1 MKGVV
6 SYRLLVIGL
15 LLMLGCRQEQVQAP
29 LFELLDSSVTGIGFA
44 NKLTPDAS
52 LNMLKY
58 MYFYNG
64 AGVGAGDLNNDGKI
78 DLYFAANQEGDR
90 LYLNKGGF
98 KFEDVTRAAGVPMDK
113 GWSTGVSIVDIN
125 NDGMLDIYV
134 CRVGNYASL
143 KNHNLLLVCQTI
155 GKDGIPVYKD
165 ESQQRGLAFSG
176 FSTQAAFLDYD
187 KDGDLDMYLLN
198 HSLRY
203 NSTFRP
209 RDQFMNSYDSLSGD
223 RLYQNSGGMFT
234 DITRQSGIN
243 SSNIGYGLGI
253 CVTDI
258 NHDGWPDIYVSNDF
272 HENDYL
278 YINQKNG
285 RFIDELNDRIDHTS
299 QFSMGV
305 DIADINNDLQPEII
319 TLDMLPEDPY
329 ILKRSLGDD
338 EYNLYL
344 MKLKYGYNHQFTRNN
359 LQLNRGDGYFS
370 EIGFYANVAA
380 TDWSW
385 SALWVDFNNDGN
397 KDLFISNGIPK
408 RLNDIDYV
416 NYISNESIQEK
427 IRKDQMRKEDF
438 AFIDQFPE
446 IKLPNKFLVNGSALR
461 FEDEGLRV
469 KGDRPSFSNGAAYA
483 DLDNDGDLDLIVNN
497 IQDAAFI
504 YQNQS
509 SGNRSVTVVP
519 VGEPGNRNA
528 LGTRIL
534 AYKRDTVQLYEK
546 QAVRGFQSSMEVP
559 LVIGMGTSDA
569 DSLLVVWPDQTY
581 ERWIPSGAVSWK
593 PVWRKGLPA
602 FQGGRWRTEGGRLK
616 VEGGRAFHD
625 DAAQLGLLYTHK
637 ENDYV
642 EFNREP
648 LLPHMLSTEGPALAV
663 GDLNNDGMD
672 DVFVGGARG
681 KKAGLF
687 VQRADGVFVPWQ
699 SEVLNADSLYED
711 VDAIWNDVNGDGW
724 KDLVVVSGGNEYYG
738 ADSLKWPRVYLNQ
751 EGKSF
756 TKTNIKGVASTLSCV
771 VPMDVNNDGKTDLF
785 FGGRAITFAYGTVPS
800 SYLMQNDGR
809 GGFRDV
815 TAGSAP
821 GLAQIGFVK
830 GATATDLNGDKDQ
843 DIVLALEWGGV
854 VAFIKDGAVFRQ
866 QTLLPTKGWW
876 SFVKAADLDGDGDV
890 DLVVGNQGE
899 NSRVRPTLQ
908 EPVRMYYDDF
918 DGNGLKEQFIT
929 YYLRGEE
936 IPFANKSELDKQMPG
951 LKKRFLYA
959 EQFAKSAVDKIIDR
973 ALLNKAPVFT
983 AETFSNA
990 MLINE
995 GGLRFRLQ
1003 PMPAMAQ
1010 LSNYND
1016 ALITDLNKDGK
1027 PDVVLAGNFDADVIA
1042 LGRNDTDHGSLLI
1055 NGGSG
1060 NFSYQQMN
1068 GLSVRGVSKKIREI
1082 TVSGK
1087 RYLLIARNNETLL
1100 AISY

>member
-1 MKGVV
+1 
-6 SYRLLVIGL
+6 
-15 LLMLGCRQEQVQAP
+15 
-29 LFELLDSSVTGIGFA
+29 
-44 NKLTPDAS
+44 
-52 LNMLKY
+52 
-58 MYFYNG
+58 
-64 AGVGAGDLNNDGKI
+64 
-78 DLYFAANQEGDR
+78 
-90 LYLNKGGF
+90 
-98 KFEDVTRAAGVPMDK
+98 
-113 GWSTGVSIVDIN
+113 
-125 NDGMLDIYV
+125 
-134 CRVGNYASL
+134 
-143 KNHNLLLVCQTI
+143 
-155 GKDGIPVYKD
+155 
-165 ESQQRGLAFSG
+165 
-176 FSTQAAFLDYD
+176 
-187 KDGDLDMYLLN
+187 
-198 HSLRY
+198 
-203 NSTFRP
+203 
-209 RDQFMNSYDSLSGD
+209 
-223 RLYQNSGGMFT
+223 
-234 DITRQSGIN
+234 
-243 SSNIGYGLGI
+243 
-253 CVTDI
+253 
-258 NHDGWPDIYVSNDF
+258 
-272 HENDYL
+272 
-278 YINQKNG
+278 
-285 RFIDELNDRIDHTS
+285 
-299 QFSMGV
+299 
-305 DIADINNDLQPEII
+305 
-319 TLDMLPEDPY
+319 
-329 ILKRSLGDD
+329 
-338 EYNLYL
+338 
-344 MKLKYGYNHQFTRNN
+344 
-359 LQLNRGDGYFS
+359 
-370 EIGFYANVAA
+370 
-380 TDWSW
+380 
-385 SALWVDFNNDGN
+385 
-397 KDLFISNGIPK
+397 
-408 RLNDIDYV
+408 
-416 NYISNESIQEK
+416 
-427 IRKDQMRKEDF
+427 
-438 AFIDQFPE
+438 
-446 IKLPNKFLVNGSALR
+446 
-461 FEDEGLRV
+461 
-469 KGDRPSFSNGAAYA
+469 
-483 DLDNDGDLDLIVNN
+483 
-497 IQDAAFI
+497 
-504 YQNQS
+504 
-509 SGNRSVTVVP
+509 
-519 VGEPGNRNA
+519 
-528 LGTRIL
+528 
-534 AYKRDTVQLYEK
+534 
-546 QAVRGFQSSMEVP
+546 
-559 LVIGMGTSDA
+559 
-569 DSLLVVWPDQTY
+569 
-581 ERWIPSGAVSWK
+581 
-593 PVWRKGLPA
+593 
-602 FQGGRWRTEGGRLK
+602 
-616 VEGGRAFHD
+616 
-625 DAAQLGLLYTHK
+625 
-637 ENDYV
+637 
-642 EFNREP
+642 

-711 VDAIWNDVNGDGW
+711 VDAIWNDVNSDGW

-815 TAGSAP
+815 TAGSVP
-821 GLAQIGFVK
+821 GLEQIGFVK
-830 GATATDLNGDKDQ
+830 GATSTDLDGDKDQ
-843 DIVLALEWGGV
+843 DLVLALEWGGV

-876 SFVKAADLDGDGDV
+876 SFVKATDLDGDGDV

-959 EQFAKSAVDKIIDR
+959 EQFAKSPVDKIIDR

-990 MLINE
+990 ILINE

-1042 LGRNDTDHGSLLI
+1042 LGRNDADHGSLLI

-1068 GLSVRGVSKKIREI
+1068 GVSVRGVSKKIREI

>member
-1 MKGVV
+1 MKGVGRYKLFIIV
-6 SYRLLVIGL
+6 LLSL
-15 LLMLGCRQEQVQAP
+15 LGCRQKQMETP
-29 LFELLDSSVTGIGFA
+29 LFELLDSSVTGISFA
-44 NKLTPDAS
+44 NQLTPDAS

-78 DLYFAANQEGDR
+78 DLYFAANQQGDR
-90 LYLNKGGF
+90 LYLNKGDL
-98 KFEDVTRAAGVPMDK
+98 KFEDVTRAAGVPDDK

-143 KNHNLLLVCQTI
+143 QSHNLLLVCQSI
-155 GKDGIPVYKD
+155 GKDGVPVYKD
-165 ESQQRGLAFSG
+165 ESAERGLAFSG

-187 KDGDLDMYLLN
+187 RDGDLDMYLLN

-209 RDQFMNSYDSLSGD
+209 RDQFNNSYDSLSGD
-223 RLYQNSGGMFT
+223 RLYQNNNGRFT
-234 DITRQSGIN
+234 DVTRQCGIN

-285 RFIDELNDRIDHTS
+285 RFHDELDERIDHTS

-385 SALWVDFNNDGN
+385 AALWMDFDNDGN

-416 NYISNESIQEK
+416 NYISNESIQDK

-446 IKLPNKFLVNGSALR
+446 IKQPNKFVLNGSALR
-461 FEDEGLRV
+461 FEDEGKRI

-497 IQDAAFI
+497 IHDAAFI
-504 YQNQS
+504 YRNQS
-509 SGNRSVTVVP
+509 FGNRSITIQP
-519 VGEPGNRNA
+519 VGAPGNRNA
-528 LGTRIL
+528 LGARVL
-534 AYKRDTVQLYEK
+534 VYKKDTVQLYEK

-559 LVIGMGTSDA
+559 LVIGVGLSA
-569 DSLLVVWPDQTY
+569 VDSLVMVWPDQTY
-581 ERWIPSGAVSWK
+581 ERWIPTSSFLWK
-593 PVWRKGLPA
+593 PVWRTGLPVFA
-602 FQGGRWRTEGGRLK
+602 GERWK
-616 VEGGRAFHD
+616 VEGGSEMRD
-625 DAAQLGLLYTHK
+625 EAAELGLLYKHE

-648 LLPHMLSTEGPALAV
+648 LLAHMVSTEGPALAV
-663 GDLNNDGMD
+663 GDLNNDGLD

-687 VQRADGVFVPWQ
+687 VQQATGVFVPWS

-711 VDAIWNDVNGDGW
+711 VDAIWNDVNSDGW
-724 KDLVVVSGGNEYYG
+724 RDLVVVSGGNEYYG

-751 EGKSF
+751 GGKSF
-756 TKTNIKGVASTLSCV
+756 TKTSIKGVSSTLSCV

-785 FGGRAITFAYGTVPS
+785 FGGRAITFAYGSVPN
-800 SYLMQNDGR
+800 SYLMQNDGK
-809 GGFRDV
+809 GGFTDV
-815 TAGSAP
+815 TVKAAP
-821 GLAQIGFVK
+821 GLEQVGFVK
-830 GATATDLNGDKDQ
+830 GATMVDLDGDKDE
-843 DIVLALEWGGV
+843 DLVLALEWGGV
-854 VAFIKDGAVFRQ
+854 VAFIKDGGMLRQ
-866 QTLLPTKGWW
+866 QTILPTKGWW
-876 SFVKAADLDGDGDV
+876 SFVKAADVDGDGDM
-890 DLVVGNQGE
+890 DLIIGNQGE
-899 NSRVRPTLQ
+899 NSRVRPTAQ

-959 EQFAKSAVDKIIDR
+959 EQFAKSPVDKIIDR

-990 MLINE
+990 VLLNE

-1003 PMPAMAQ
+1003 ALPPMAQ

-1042 LGRNDTDHGSLLI
+1042 MGRSDADHGSILI
-1055 NGGSG
+1055 NTGSG
-1060 NFSYQQMN
+1060 NFRYQQMS
-1068 GLSVRGVSKKIREI
+1068 GISVRGVSKKVREI
-1082 TVSGK
+1082 TVLGK
-1087 RYLLIARNNETLL
+1087 RYLLIARNSGTLL

>member
-29 LFELLDSSVTGIGFA
+29 LFELLDSSITGIRFA
-44 NKLTPDAS
+44 NKLVPDAS

-165 ESQQRGLAFSG
+165 ESEQRGLAFSG

-187 KDGDLDMYLLN
+187 RDGDLDMYLLN

-209 RDQFMNSYDSLSGD
+209 RDQFENSYDSLSGD
-223 RLYQNSGGMFT
+223 RLYQNNDGKFK
-234 DITRQSGIN
+234 DVTRKSGIN

-461 FEDEGLRV
+461 FEDEGKRI

-593 PVWRKGLPA
+593 PVWREGLPV
-602 FQGGRWRTEGGRLK
+602 FPVGRWR

-815 TAGSAP
+815 TAGSVP
-821 GLAQIGFVK
+821 GLEQIGFVK
-830 GATATDLNGDKDQ
+830 GATSTDLDGDKDQ
-843 DIVLALEWGGV
+843 DLVLALEWGGV

-959 EQFAKSAVDKIIDR
+959 EQFAKSPVDKIIDR

-990 MLINE
+990 ILINE

-1042 LGRNDTDHGSLLI
+1042 MGRDDADHGSLLI
-1055 NGGSG
+1055 NTGAGS
-1060 NFSYQQMN
+1060 FRYQQMD
-1068 GLSVRGVSKKIREI
+1068 GVSIRGVSKKIREI
-1082 TVSGK
+1082 TVSDK
-1087 RYLLIARNNETLL
+1087 RYMLIARNNETLL

>member
-29 LFELLDSSVTGIGFA
+29 LFDLLDSSITGIRFA
-44 NKLTPDAS
+44 NKLVPDAS

-64 AGVGAGDLNNDGKI
+64 AGVGAGDLNNDGKT

-90 LYLNKGGF
+90 LYLNKGDF
-98 KFEDVTRAAGVPMDK
+98 KFEDITQAAGVPSDK

-125 NDGMLDIYV
+125 NDGMLDVYV

-143 KNHNLLLVCQTI
+143 RNHNLLLVCQSI
-155 GKDGIPVYKD
+155 GKDGVPVYKD
-165 ESQQRGLAFSG
+165 ESEQRGLAFSG

-187 KDGDLDMYLLN
+187 RDGDLDMYLLN

-209 RDQFMNSYDSLSGD
+209 REQFKNSYDSLSGD
-223 RLYQNSGGMFT
+223 RLFQNNEGRFT
-234 DITRQSGIN
+234 DVTRQSGIN

-285 RFIDELNDRIDHTS
+285 RFIDELNGRIDHTS

-370 EIGFYANVAA
+370 EIGFYASVAA

-385 SALWVDFNNDGN
+385 SALWIDFNNDGN

-416 NYISNESIQEK
+416 NYISNESIQDK

-461 FEDEGLRV
+461 FEDEGKRV

-504 YQNQS
+504 YQNRS
-509 SGNRSVTVVP
+509 SGNRSVTVAP
-519 VGEPGNRNA
+519 VGSIGNRNA
-528 LGTRIL
+528 LGARVL
-534 AYKRDTVQLYEK
+534 LYKKDTVQLYEK

-559 LVIGMGTSDA
+559 LVIGMGKSDA

-593 PVWRKGLPA
+593 PVWREGLPV
-602 FQGGRWRTEGGRLK
+602 FSVGRWRTEGGRWK
-616 VEGGRAFHD
+616 VEGGRAFEEHS
-625 DAAQLGLLYTHK
+625 AELGLVYSHK
-637 ENDYV
+637 ENEYV

-681 KKAGLF
+681 QKAGLF
-687 VQRADGVFVPWQ
+687 VQHANGVFVPWQ

-738 ADSLKWPRVYLNQ
+738 ADSLKWPRVYFNQ
-751 EGKSF
+751 QGKLF
-756 TKTNIKGVASTLSCV
+756 TKTSIKGVTSTLSCV
-771 VPMDVNNDGKTDLF
+771 VPIDLNNDGKTDLF
-785 FGGRAITFAYGTVPS
+785 FGGRAISFAYGTVPT
-800 SYLMQNDGR
+800 SYLMENDGR
-809 GGFRDV
+809 GGFKDV

-821 GLAQIGFVK
+821 GLLQVGFVK
-830 GATATDLNGDKDQ
+830 GATATDLDGDKDQ
-843 DIVLALEWGGV
+843 DLVLALEWGGV
-854 VAFIKDGAVFRQ
+854 VAFVKEGVSFRQ
-866 QTLLPTKGWW
+866 QTLLPVKGWW
-876 SFVKAADLDGDGDV
+876 SFVKATDLDGDGDM
-890 DLVVGNQGE
+890 DLAVGNQGE

-936 IPFANKSELDKQMPG
+936 IPFANKTELDKQMPG

-959 EQFAKSAVDKIIDR
+959 EQFASSPVDKIIDR
-973 ALLNKAPVFT
+973 TLLNKASVFT

-990 MLINE
+990 ILINE

-1042 LGRNDTDHGSLLI
+1042 MGRNDADHGSVLV
-1055 NGGSG
+1055 NAGSG
-1060 NFSYQQMN
+1060 NFQYQQIN
-1068 GLSVRGVSKKIREI
+1068 GVSVRGVSKKIRDI

>member
-143 KNHNLLLVCQTI
+143 RNHNLLLVCQSI
-155 GKDGIPVYKD
+155 GKDGVPVYKD

-209 RDQFMNSYDSLSGD
+209 RDQFENSYDSLSGD
-223 RLYQNSGGMFT
+223 RLYQNNDGKFK
-234 DITRQSGIN
+234 DVTRKSGIN

-559 LVIGMGTSDA
+559 LVIGMGRSEA

-738 ADSLKWPRVYLNQ
+738 ADSLKWPRVYINN
-751 EGKSF
+751 EGKTF
-756 TKTNIKGVASTLSCV
+756 TKTHIKGVASTLSCV
-771 VPMDVNNDGKTDLF
+771 VPMDINNDGKTDLF
-785 FGGRAITFAYGTVPS
+785 FGGRAISFAYGTVPS

-815 TAGSAP
+815 TAGSVP

-990 MLINE
+990 ILINE

-1042 LGRNDTDHGSLLI
+1042 MGRNDADHGSLLI
-1055 NGGSG
+1055 NTGAGS
-1060 NFSYQQMN
+1060 FRYQQMD
-1068 GLSVRGVSKKIREI
+1068 GVSIRGVSKKIREI
-1082 TVSGK
+1082 TVSDK
-1087 RYLLIARNNETLL
+1087 RYMLIARNNETLL

>member
-1 MKGVV
+1 MKGVS
-6 SYRLLVIGL
+6 SYRLLLIVL
-15 LLMLGCRQEQVQAP
+15 LFTLGCRQEQTQAP
-29 LFELLDSSVTGIGFA
+29 LFALLDSSVTGIGFA
-44 NKLTPDAS
+44 NKLVPDAS

-64 AGVGAGDLNNDGKI
+64 AGVGAGDLNNDGRI
-78 DLYFAANQEGDR
+78 DLYFAANQQGDR
-90 LYLNKGGF
+90 LYLNKGDF
-98 KFEDVTRAAGVPMDK
+98 KFEDVSKAAGVPADK
-113 GWSTGVSIVDIN
+113 GWSTGVSVVDIN

-143 KNHNLLLVCQTI
+143 QSHNLLLVCQSI
-155 GKDGIPVYKD
+155 GKDGIPIYKD
-165 ESQQRGLAFSG
+165 ESGQRGLAFSG

-209 RDQFMNSYDSLSGD
+209 RDQFKNSYDSLSGD
-223 RLYQNSGGMFT
+223 RLYQNNEGRFT
-234 DITRQSGIN
+234 DVTRWSGIN

-285 RFIDELNDRIDHTS
+285 SFRDELNERIDHTS

-305 DIADINNDLQPEII
+305 DIADINNDLQPEIV

-359 LQLNRGDGYFS
+359 LQLNRGGGYFS

-416 NYISNESIQEK
+416 NYISNESIQDK

-446 IKLPNKFLVNGSALR
+446 IRLPNKFLVNGGALR
-461 FEDEGLRV
+461 FEDGGKRIS
-469 KGDRPSFSNGAAYA
+469 GDKPGFSNGAAYA
-483 DLDNDGDLDLIVNN
+483 DLDNDGDLDIIVNN

-504 YQNQS
+504 YRNQS
-509 SGNRSVTVVP
+509 AGNRSVTVAP

-528 LGTRIL
+528 LGARVL
-534 AYKRDTVQLYEK
+534 VFKGDTVQLYEK

-559 LVIGMGTSDA
+559 LVIGMGKSDA
-569 DSLLVVWPDQTY
+569 DSVLVVWPDQTY
-581 ERWIPSGAVSWK
+581 ERWTPSVAVSWK
-593 PVWRKGLPA
+593 PVWREGLPL
-602 FQGGRWRTEGGRLK
+602 FESGRWAGKGRSMKL
-616 VEGGRAFHD
+616 EGGRAFEEH
-625 DAAQLGLLYTHK
+625 AAQLGLLYAHK

-663 GDLNNDGMD
+663 GDMNNDGLE
-672 DVFVGGARG
+672 DVFIGGARNQQ
-681 KKAGLF
+681 AGLF
-687 VQRADGVFVPWQ
+687 VHDASGGFKPWV
-699 SEVLNADSLYED
+699 SEVLRADSIYED

-738 ADSLKWPRVYLNQ
+738 ADSLKWPRVYINNQ
-751 EGKSF
+751 GKTF
-756 TKTNIKGVASTLSCV
+756 TKTFIKGVASTLSCV
-771 VPMDVNNDGKTDLF
+771 VPMDINNDGKTDLF
-785 FGGRAITFAYGTVPS
+785 FGGRALSFAYGSVPF

-815 TAGSAP
+815 SSASAP
-821 GLAQIGFVK
+821 GLGQVGFVK
-830 GATATDLNGDKDQ
+830 GATAADLDGDKDQ
-843 DIVLALEWGGV
+843 DLVLALEWGGIV
-854 VAFIKDGAVFRQ
+854 GFIKDGASYRQ
-866 QTLLPTKGWW
+866 QTLLPAKGWW
-876 SFVKAADLDGDGDV
+876 SFVKAQDMDGDGDL

-936 IPFANKSELDKQMPG
+936 IPFANKGELDKQMPG

-959 EQFAKSAVDKIIDR
+959 EQFAKSPVDKIIDR
-973 ALLNKAPVFT
+973 GVLNKAPVFT
-983 AETFSNA
+983 AETFTNA
-990 MLINE
+990 ILVND
-995 GGLRFRLQ
+995 GGLRFRLE
-1003 PMPAMAQ
+1003 PMPVMAQ

-1027 PDVVLAGNFDADVIA
+1027 PDLVLAGNFDADVIA
-1042 LGRNDTDHGSLLI
+1042 MGRNDADHGSVLI
-1055 NGGSG
+1055 NTGSG
-1060 NFSYQQMN
+1060 LFRYQQMD
-1068 GLSVRGVSKKIREI
+1068 GISVRGVSKKIREI

-1087 RYLLIARNNETLL
+1087 RYFLIARNNATLV
-1100 AISY
+1100 AIGY